1 MERMVRTH
9 CRWRGSVKN
18 LSVPPEAWECP
29 FLVTVWFPARGPSQV
44 LPIPDRSAH
53 QGPGPSVPP
62 SLAKRWPRWWT
73 RACEEPVLH
82 RAAGSGVVFLGRRSV
97 ACSNNKLVA
106 IKADA
111 VFS

>member
-1 MERMVRTH
+1 MVYYRFTNMERMVRTH

-53 QGPGPSVPP
+53 QGPGPQCHRPSQSDGLAGGRGRVRSRVCTEPP
-62 SLAKRWPRWWT
+62 AVGLFSW
-73 RACEEPVLH
+73 
-82 RAAGSGVVFLGRRSV
+82 G
-97 ACSNNKLVA
+97 
-106 IKADA
+106 DA
-111 VFS
+111 Q